1 MGKRRNFTADF
12 KFDAVKLVVEQG
24 YSVSEAARNLGVS
37 ASALRRW
44 VKDGREETMSIPEIE
59 ALAQA
64 QATIKEQVKRLKR
77 LEMERE
83 ILKKAAAFFANEP
96 VSDMDLSACN
106 RRPIL

>member
-1 MGKRRNFTADF
+1 MGKRRNFTTDF

-24 YSVSEAARNLGVS
+24 CSVSEAARNLGVS
-37 ASALRRW
+37 ASALRRC
-44 VKDGREETMSIPEIE
+44 VKDHREERMSIPEIE
-59 ALAQA
+59 DLAQA

-96 VSDMDLSACN
+96 V
-106 RRPIL
+106 

>member
-1 MGKRRNFTADF
+1 MGKKRSFTSDF
-12 KFDAVKLVVEQG
+12 KSDAVKLVIEQS

-44 VKDGREETMSIPEIE
+44 VKDHREATMVVPEME
-59 ALAQA
+59 DLAQA
-64 QATIKEQVKRLKR
+64 QATIKEQAKRLKR

-96 VSDMDLSACN
+96 V
-106 RRPIL
+106 

>member
-1 MGKRRNFTADF
+1 MGKKRSFTSDF
-12 KFDAVKLVVEQG
+12 KSDAVKLVIEQS

-44 VKDGREETMSIPEIE
+44 VKDHREETMVVPEME
-59 ALAQA
+59 DLAQA
-64 QATIKEQVKRLKR
+64 QATIKEQAKRLKR

-96 VSDMDLSACN
+96 V
-106 RRPIL
+106 

>member
-1 MGKRRNFTADF
+1 MKKRPNYSDEF
-12 KFDAVKLVVEQG
+12 KTDAVKLVVEQG
-24 YSVSEAARNLGVS
+24 YSASEAARNLGVS

-44 VKDGREETMSIPEIE
+44 VKDHREETMSIPEIE
-59 ALAQA
+59 DLAQA

-96 VSDMDLSACN
+96 V
-106 RRPIL
+106 